1 MGRLPYVYDIN
12 KNFFLIKEF
21 LKYLQKPTGKYLD
34 EKAKE
39 AKTLSNVLKIIES
52 HNARHGLRTRSLIKA
67 YAQLEKSCQTEHWTR
82 FLNNRNKQERNK
94 VDKKNKKI
102 VEKLNKQN
110 EKKKRSKQ
118 RLEKRILKNA
128 SNIDISFSEV
138 LDELDRFLFI
148 HKTLPLKDSKEMI
161 SLLAAFFE
169 ELKPEYA
176 KNLYFE
182 LVNDKSD
189 NEKKVINNWLTE
201 MDIFFQSAKIEIK
214 NLDKNNISM

>member
-52 HNARHGLRTRSLIKA
+52 HNARRGLRTRSLIKA

-128 SNIDISFSEV
+128 SNIDISFSDV
-138 LDELDRFLFI
+138 SDELDRFLFKN
-148 HKTLPLKDSKEMI
+148 KTLPLKDSKEMI
-161 SLLAAFFE
+161 SFLAAFFK
-169 ELKPEYA
+169 ELNPDSAE
-176 KNLYFE
+176 NLYFE

-189 NEKKVINNWLTE
+189 NEQKVIDNWLIE
-201 MDIFFQSAKIEIK
+201 MDIFFAKCK
-214 NLDKNNISM
+214 NRKKEFRQK